1 MSEPQ
6 FLTVAQVAAFLDIGQ
21 GSVKRW
27 IAVGVLP
34 SVKLGRHRRV
44 SRRQLE
50 DFLAQLE
57 RDGSVPP
64 AWPHSKRG
72 IAPMPSRRAAR

>member
-6 FLTVAQVAAFLDIGQ
+6 FLTVPQVAAVLGIGQ

-27 IAVGVLP
+27 IAAGVLP

-44 SRRQLE
+44 SQRQL
-50 DFLAQLE
+50 DGFLSRLE
-57 RDGSVPP
+57 RDGYVPP
-64 AWPHSKRG
+64 AWPDAK
-72 IAPMPSRRAAR
+72 SRATRVDPQANR

>member
-6 FLTVAQVAAFLDIGQ
+6 FLTVPQVAAVLGIGQ

-27 IAVGVLP
+27 IAAGVLP

-44 SRRQLE
+44 SRSHL
-50 DFLAQLE
+50 DAFLARLE
-57 RDGSVPP
+57 RDGHVPP
-64 AWPHSKRG
+64 AWPHAKS
-72 IAPMPSRRAAR
+72 RAACLDRQAER